1 MKVLIIDDEPLVRRS
16 LARALKSRDHETIEA
31 GDGLQGLAA
40 WKAEK
45 PDLIFL
51 DVLMPGMNG
60 PEVLREMIQ
69 EVGVDKLGKVILISA
84 FSGEHNMET
93 AQQMGANLFI
103 PKPFENIF
111 EVVTMAEDLMR

>member
-1 MKVLIIDDEPLVRRS
+1 MRILIVDDEPLVRRS
-16 LARALKSRDHETIEA
+16 LARALKSNEHETFEA
-31 GDGLQGLAA
+31 VDGLQGLSA
-40 WKAEK
+40 WKSEK
-45 PDLIFL
+45 PDVVFL

-69 EVGVDKLGKVILISA
+69 SEGAGNIGKVILISA

-93 AQQMGANLFI
+93 ALQMGAHLFI

-111 EVVTMAEDLMR
+111 EVVTMAEELVR